1 MEFRRAQTPGKVLVE
16 LDREESLPL
25 WAIEKATPLFQLENV
40 LVPID
45 FSECSKKALVYALPY
60 AREFGAAIFL
70 LYVAPVRNAE
80 SETDSARAASLQE
93 ETIERAR
100 AELQKLAQELPS
112 CIEVKTAVASGRAF
126 EEIVVTAEAVNADLI
141 VIGTHGAMGLRRE
154 VLGSTAER
162 VARYAN
168 CPVLVVRERERD
180 FVSTHRAET
189 AAGTF
194 PKERSMT

>member
-1 MEFRRAQTPGKVLVE
+1 MKFRRAQTPGKVLVE

-25 WAIEKATPLFQLENV
+25 WAIEKATPLFQLENI

-70 LYVAPVRNAE
+70 LYVAPVQN
-80 SETDSARAASLQE
+80 E
-93 ETIERAR
+93 ETETGSADASGLQGETVERAR

-112 CIEVKTAVASGRAF
+112 CIEVKTAVAIGKAY
-126 EEIVVTAEAVNADLI
+126 EEIVAAAEVVNADLI

-154 VLGSTAER
+154 ILGSTAER

-180 FVSTHRAET
+180 FVPTHRAET
-189 AAGTF
+189 AAGIF
-194 PKERSMT
+194 SKERSMT